1 MRQLYGR
8 EGGRERHTFS
18 LYAGGEETGYGGQ
31 EDLKLIKSYNIGD
44 GREG

>member
-18 LYAGGEETGYGGQ
+18 LYAEGEETGYAGQ